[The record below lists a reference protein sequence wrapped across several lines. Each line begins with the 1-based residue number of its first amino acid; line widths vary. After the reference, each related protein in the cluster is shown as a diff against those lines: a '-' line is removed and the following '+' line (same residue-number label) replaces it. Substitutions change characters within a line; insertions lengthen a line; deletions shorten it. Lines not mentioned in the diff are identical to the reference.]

1 MPYYDTVTHVLQ
13 KSLVI
18 PTSGWTALR
27 YGSTNA
33 KDRKYLGVFNR
44 SPYRIFI
51 TVDNNDTAGA
61 SLTHDPAHVRVI
73 RQGGER
79 IFPYSD
85 KVTVYARSVG
95 GGATVIVTE
104 ECG

>member
-1 MPYYDTVTHVLQ
+1 MPYYNTVTHVFE
-13 KSLVI
+13 KKMVI
-18 PTSGWTALR
+18 PTTGWTALR

-33 KDRKYLGVFNR
+33 GSRKFIGVFNR
-44 SPYRIFI
+44 SPYRIYI
-51 TVDNNDTAGA
+51 TTGDADSTGA
-61 SLTHDPAHVRVI
+61 TLVKDPAHVRVI
-73 RQGGER
+73 RQSGER

-85 KVTVYARSVG
+85 KVTLYARSQT

>member
-1 MPYYDTVTHVLQ
+1 MPYYDTVTSILQ

-18 PTSGWTALR
+18 PTTSWTALR

-33 KDRKYLGVFNR
+33 KSRKYLGVFNR

-61 SLTHDPAHVRVI
+61 DIVADPAHVRVI

-85 KVTVYARSVG
+85 KVTVYARSQT